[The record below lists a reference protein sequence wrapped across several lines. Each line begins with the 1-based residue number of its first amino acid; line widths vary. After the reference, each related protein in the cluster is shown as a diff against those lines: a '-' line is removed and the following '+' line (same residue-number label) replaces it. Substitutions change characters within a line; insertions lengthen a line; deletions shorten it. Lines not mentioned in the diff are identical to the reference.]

1 MDRQITRHYHTG
13 NVTIVWQPHKC
24 THSGVCFR
32 GLPQVFDPRR
42 RPWVDVTAA
51 DTAAI
56 VAQVEQCPS
65 AALSWI
71 RRESAAAVAETVP
84 ASAPATAAA
93 AAASTVLV
101 DVLPDGPLVVHGSL
115 VVRGADGVEST
126 REMRTAF
133 CRCGQSA
140 HKPFCDGSHRAAGF
154 RG

>member
-13 NVTIVWQPHKC
+13 DVTIVWQPHKC

-56 VAQVEQCPS
+56 VGQVEQCPS
-65 AALSWI
+65 AALSWM
-71 RRESAAAVAETVP
+71 RREGAPTVVEAAP
-84 ASAPATAAA
+84 ASAPTTSRDPV
-93 AAASTVLV
+93 ASPVLV
-101 DVLPDGPLVVHGSL
+101 EPLPDGPLVVHGTL
-115 VVRGADGVEST
+115 VVRGADGAESR
-126 REMRTAF
+126 RETRTAF

-140 HKPFCDGSHRAAGF
+140 TKPYCDGSHRAAGF
-154 RG
+154 RA